1 MKHLR
6 KRLSLLETKYSEFI
20 LFPSIHRNFG
30 NIAKAKNAVPA
41 IVIQCAAALILVY
54 GIQIP
59 QFLFVAICHY
69 FSTLMDDVKSMIKR
83 FDRNSSFDDLVEMVT
98 LHRDS
103 LE

>member
-1 MKHLR
+1 MSEFAITSFR
-6 KRLSLLETKYSEFI
+6 KKKYSELI
-20 LFPSIHRNFG
+20 LFLSTIQRNFG
-30 NIAKAKNAVPA
+30 NLAKAKNAVPT

-69 FSTLMDDVKSMIKR
+69 FSTLMDDVKSVIKR

-103 LE
+103 LK

>member
-1 MKHLR
+1 MSEFAITSFR
-6 KRLSLLETKYSEFI
+6 KKKYSELI
-20 LFPSIHRNFG
+20 LFLSIHRNFG
-30 NIAKAKNAVPA
+30 NLAKAKNAVLTL
-41 IVIQCAAALILVY
+41 VIQCAAALILVY

-69 FSTLMDDVKSMIKR
+69 FSTLMDDVKSVIKR

-103 LE
+103 LK